1 MKQIL
6 VLKHGALGD
15 IIQGI
20 DAFESLRQS
29 FPDAHITLLTS
40 PAFASLLKPSSW
52 FDELVLDPRAPIWH
66 IGNSLR
72 LIMLLRRPFDA
83 IIDLQCS
90 SRTATYFKLATPKAR
105 WFGTAKG
112 CSDPMPDF
120 TGINNRDRMMT
131 AVKMAGASAYMSNLD
146 FISANI
152 QRQSIK
158 LPEKYAIFV
167 AGSSKAK
174 PSKRWP
180 AALFS
185 DIAVRCLKAGITPVL
200 CGTEDDRDANQ
211 LIKAACGDVMDVTA
225 KTSLAELAAMMTGAD
240 FILGNDTGPVFLGA
254 RTNTPTCM
262 LMGADTDPSM
272 SAPIG
277 KKAAYLYSADLA
289 QLKADKVWEKLNDI
303 RG

>member
-40 PAFASLLKPSSW
+40 PAFAPLLEPSSW
-52 FDELVLDPRAPIWH
+52 FDELVVDHRAPIWH
-66 IGNSLR
+66 IGSSLR
-72 LIMLLRRPFDA
+72 LIMLLKRPFDA

-90 SRTATYFKLATPKAR
+90 SRTTTYFKLAKPKGR
-105 WFGTAKG
+105 WFGTAKS

-120 TGINNRDRMMT
+120 TGVNNRDRMMA
-131 AVKMAGASAYMSNLD
+131 AVKMAGASTHTGNLNFMSAD
-146 FISANI
+146 I
-152 QRQSIK
+152 QSQRIK
-158 LPEKYAIFV
+158 LPEKYAVFV

-174 PSKRWP
+174 LSKRWP
-180 AALFS
+180 VALFS
-185 DIAVRCLKAGITPVL
+185 NIAARCLSAGITPVL
-200 CGTEDDRDANQ
+200 CGTEEDRDANNS
-211 LIKAACGDVMDVTA
+211 IKKACSDVIDFTE
-225 KTSLAELAAMMTGAD
+225 KTSLNMLASIMMGAE

-254 RTNTPTCM
+254 RTNAPTCM

-277 KKAAYLYSADLA
+277 ENAVYLYIPDLT
-289 QLKADKVWEKLNDI
+289 QLTADKVWEKLNEI

>member
-15 IIQGI
+15 IIQGV

-40 PAFASLLKPSSW
+40 PAFAPLFEPSSW
-52 FDELVLDPRAPIWH
+52 FDELVIDPRAPIWH

-72 LIMLLRRPFDA
+72 LIMLLRRSFDV
-83 IIDLQCS
+83 IVDLQCS
-90 SRTATYFKLATPKAR
+90 SRTATYFKLAKPKAR

-131 AVKMAGASAYMSNLD
+131 AVKMAGASTYSGNLD
-146 FISANI
+146 FMSVAI
-152 QRQSIK
+152 QKHRIK
-158 LPEKYAIFV
+158 LPEKYAVFV

-174 PSKRWP
+174 LSKRWP

-185 DIAVRCLKAGITPVL
+185 DIAARCLNTGITPVL
-200 CGTEDDRDANQ
+200 CGTEEDRDANQ

-225 KTSLAELAAMMTGAD
+225 KTSLADLAAMMTGAE

-277 KKAAYLYSADLA
+277 ENAAYIFIPDLA
-289 QLKADKVWEKLNDI
+289 QLTAEKVWEKLNEI